1 MARSPQDNDHNE
13 YLAADERP
21 GRHAAVDYRPPR
33 SLALIRRTLF
43 AIVIT
48 ALAAVAYTAYW
59 FFIASNIK
67 DGVTTWVEQRSGLDV
82 RYSVERMEIGGFP
95 FAFRIILRNPAL
107 AAARLGATGGLTNWA
122 WKGASATIELRPW
135 NLRRATVD
143 LSGRHDATFTWK
155 GVRHRISGNISHF
168 LVDTK
173 IHSDQNPETVL
184 VTFKGVDLKGDRA
197 GQDFLLRQGRIFAE
211 RLFPA
216 EITDKTPTFGF
227 KFDLDDAQFPRQ
239 LKLPLGHSL
248 AKLLGEGK
256 VLGVIRDP
264 RSVDDLARWRD
275 AGGTLEM
282 DRIEV
287 KYGAL
292 FVRANGTFAFDGDMQ
307 PVGAMTANIQGF
319 FSTIKA
325 LRDAKLIRSRDATM
339 ANLVLGALSRRPD
352 DGGPASISLPLSLQ
366 DGKLSAGP
374 IPLMT
379 VPPIQWPRRPKAKD
393 GPRKL

>member
-1 MARSPQDNDHNE
+1 M
-13 YLAADERP
+13 
-21 GRHAAVDYRPPR
+21 
-33 SLALIRRTLF
+33 
-43 AIVIT
+43 
-48 ALAAVAYTAYW
+48 
-59 FFIASNIK
+59 
-67 DGVTTWVEQRSGLDV
+67 
-82 RYSVERMEIGGFP
+82 
-95 FAFRIILRNPAL
+95 
-107 AAARLGATGGLTNWA
+107 
-122 WKGASATIELRPW
+122 
-135 NLRRATVD
+135 RRATVD
-143 LSGRHDATFTWK
+143 LSGRHDAAFTWK
-155 GVRHRISGNISHF
+155 GIRHRISGKISHF

-173 IHSDQNPETVL
+173 IHSDHNPETVL
-184 VTFKGVDLKGDRA
+184 VTFKGVDLKGDQA
-197 GQDFLLRQGRIFAE
+197 GQDLLLRQGRIFAE

-216 EITDKTPTFGF
+216 EITEKTPTFGF
-227 KFDLDDAQFPRQ
+227 NIDLDDAQFPRQ

-248 AKLLGEGK
+248 TKLLGEGK

-287 KYGAL
+287 KYGDL

-352 DGGPASISLPLSLQ
+352 NGGPASISLPLSLQ

-379 VPPIQWPRRPKAKD
+379 VPPIQWPRLPKAKD